1 MEVEVMNYVLLGPTI
16 QQILSMI
23 ILLSYSI
30 IGFYIL
36 LLITK
41 LLKVLIEYFRHKDK
55 EIE

>member
-1 MEVEVMNYVLLGPTI
+1 MNYVLLGPTI